1 MTNMTGIWTCPYL
14 VKKLKNLF
22 SIDKICVQSPAQ
34 PEIKKKEEGLNFVII
49 KAYANQKIL
58 I

>member
-14 VKKLKNLF
+14 VKKLKNLC

-34 PEIKKKEEGLNFVII
+34 PEIKKKGGGTKFCYN
-49 KAYANQKIL
+49 
-58 I
+58 